1 MEEFVKRLQ
10 HTFGSHLR
18 YVGTTTTTDRD
29 SGDIDVLVQ
38 LEQLT
43 DMHIRHV
50 WDVINRVRTNWNLV
64 LDCRI
69 RSTKDLQNLPVLERY
84 LLKGFLHDYFGE
96 NPFRSYAPMPT
107 ELQVACQRRIE
118 QQEQRI
124 LSLLPRVVFDPVQ
137 VREIGQAVFDA
148 ARALLVVSEK
158 AEINKREA
166 CAAVTAISPA
176 FDDINRIYEG
186 YLNTAAVINVPTFIA
201 DALALVKHMAYR
213 AKAAPVTESVLLVNI
228 PSTVMPHPLDDVV
241 GFDANMPLGL
251 VCIASF
257 LLQHQVPVSILDAY
271 AHNLSASGVVDEVAN
286 GKGLPRIVGLNSAS
300 PNINV
305 VFAVAKYLK
314 RINKDIIVVCGG
326 SHATLAP
333 FHTMACPHVDAVVV
347 GEGEKPFLEFC
358 RKVLNA
364 RQKGS
369 FSIPGIFER
378 DTAGVLQGTSNPNDF
393 PMVQLPRPRF
403 DLLPLEE
410 VYFRKRKRLYLH
422 TTRGCRFRCIYCS
435 VHNFWGGTVK
445 GIPIDVLFDHLTFLL
460 ETFRPD
466 EVQIVDDNFSDRHGA
481 RIAEFCQQI
490 KERQLVFRWKCQVRA
505 DQVTPEHVRL
515 MGESGCF
522 EVDVGIES
530 GNPEIQRQIKKGLKL
545 DQARSL
551 VSALRSHKMVSKAFF
566 MLGFPDESDDQLGET
581 INFAVELKSLGLS
594 DVAFFP
600 TMPFPGTQLAEVARK
615 LCGREVLQGAVMD
628 NTILRDHSFATHR
641 LRKYSARPEV
651 SVNKNFTPQE
661 LRYLA
666 KFAYERFESGKRVLD
681 LREEFRAYVE
691 QEEALVYA
699 AQ

>member
-1 MEEFVKRLQ
+1 MDEFVKRLK
-10 HTFGSHLR
+10 HTFGSQLR
-18 YVGTTTTTDRD
+18 YVGTTTTTDKD
-29 SGDIDVLVQ
+29 SGDVDVLVQ

-43 DMHIRHV
+43 DIHIRHA
-50 WDVINRVRTNWNLV
+50 WDVINRVRSNWNLV

-69 RSTKDLQNLPVLERY
+69 RSAKDLQNLPVLERY
-84 LLKGFLHDYFGE
+84 LLKKFLNDYFGE
-96 NPFRSYAPMPT
+96 NPFRSYVPT
-107 ELQVACQRRIE
+107 QPELEGACQRRIE

-124 LSLLPRVVFDPVQ
+124 LSLLPRVVFDPAQ
-137 VREIGQAVFDA
+137 LREIGQAVFDA
-148 ARALLVVSEK
+148 ARALLVVSQK
-158 AEINKREA
+158 PEINKREV
-166 CAAVTAISPA
+166 CAAVTAITPA
-176 FDDINRIYEG
+176 FDDITRIYEG
-186 YLNTAAVINVPTFIA
+186 YLNTAAVINVPAFIA
-201 DALALVKHMAYR
+201 DALTLVKHMAYR
-213 AKAAPVTESVLLVNI
+213 AKAVPVTESVLLVNI
-228 PSTVMPHPLDDVV
+228 PATVMPHPLDDVV

-257 LLQHQVPVSILDAY
+257 LQQHHIPVEILDAY
-271 AHNLSASGVVDEVAN
+271 AHNLSASGVIDEIAK

-305 VFAVAKYLK
+305 VFALAKYLK
-314 RINKDIIVVCGG
+314 RINKDIRVVCGG

-333 FHTMACPHVDAVVV
+333 AHTLAFPHVDAVVA
-347 GEGEKPFLEFC
+347 GEGEQPFLEFC
-358 RKVLNA
+358 RQVLHA
-364 RQKGS
+364 RKTGP
-369 FSIPGIFER
+369 FLIPGIYER
-378 DTAGVLQGTSNPNDF
+378 DGTGVLQGIPNPNDF
-393 PMVQLPRPRF
+393 PMAQLARPRF

-445 GIPIDVLFDHLTFLL
+445 AIPMDVLFDHLTFLL
-460 ETFRPD
+460 ERFKPD

-481 RIAEFCQQI
+481 RITEFCQQV
-490 KERQLVFRWKCQVRA
+490 KERQLAFKWKCQVRA

-515 MGESGCF
+515 MGEAGCF

-530 GNPEIQRQIKKGLKL
+530 GNLEMQHRIKKGLKL

-551 VSALRSHKMVSKAFF
+551 VSALCFNKMVSKAFF
-566 MLGFPDESDDQLGET
+566 MLGFPDESDTQLGDT

-600 TMPFPGTQLAEVARK
+600 TMPFPGTQLAEVVRK

-628 NTILRDHSFATHR
+628 DTIIRDHSFANHR

-651 SVNKNFTPQE
+651 SVNSNYTPQE

-666 KFAYERFESGKRVLD
+666 KFAYERFESGKRVAD
-681 LREEFRAYVE
+681 LREEFRGYVE
-691 QEEALVYA
+691 QEEELVYG